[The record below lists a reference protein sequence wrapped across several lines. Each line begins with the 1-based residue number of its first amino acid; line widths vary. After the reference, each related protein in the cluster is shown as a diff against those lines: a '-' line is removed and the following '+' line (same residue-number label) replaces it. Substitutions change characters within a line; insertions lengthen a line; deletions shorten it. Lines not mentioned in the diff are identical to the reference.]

1 MNFSIGKI
9 ISIVGKEVSIKL
21 EIDKDKCGSLAGK
34 YVIIEDK
41 DKSFLG
47 EMSSI
52 EQDNAIVILHG
63 EIINNEFKA
72 GVINKP
78 AFNSDVRMLKVEELS
93 LLTNSNQNGVLIE
106 LGNLMLYNQQKVKI
120 DLNDF
125 FSNHFAIFGNTG
137 SGKSCSVARIF
148 QNIFRLEQAP
158 YMANIFLFDAYGEYT
173 KAFSKLNEENKYI
186 NFKVYTTNTREPE
199 NEYTSL
205 VKIPLWLLGVDDIAL
220 LLGASTVTQLP
231 IIEKALKLVTVF
243 SRNDEITLKH
253 KNNIIAK
260 ALLDILT
267 SGKNSSHVRDQVI
280 AILTSFNTEKLNLE
294 SKIVQPGYIRTLRQC
309 LIIDNSGKLNEIQ
322 LVIQFIETFID
333 NTLELSLP
341 DGTFPY
347 TLENLREAF
356 EFSMISEG
364 ILKSDKVFDYT
375 NVLRVRLETL
385 INSEYASY
393 FKYEKYIS
401 REDYIKE
408 LILTRD
414 GKKAQIID
422 FNINYVDDRFAKSI
436 TKIYSKMLFDY
447 STTLKKRASLPF
459 HIVLEEA
466 HRYVQKDIDTELLGY
481 NIFERITK
489 EGRKYGV
496 ILGLISQRPSELSET
511 VLSQCSNF
519 LIFRMLHPVDLKYIS
534 EMVPNMTEEILT
546 KLKSLQSGS
555 CVAFGVAFKIPIIIS
570 FDLPNPTPNSD
581 NCNIVNTWFIK

>member
-9 ISIVGKEVSIKL
+9 ISIVGKEVSIEL
-21 EIDKDKCGSLAGK
+21 EIDKDKCDSLVGK

-52 EQDNAIVILHG
+52 EQDNAIIILHG

-78 AFNSDVRMLKVEELS
+78 AFNSNIRMLKVEELS
-93 LLTNSNQNGVLIE
+93 LLTNSKPNGVLVE

-173 KAFSKLNEENKYI
+173 KAFGKLNEENKYI
-186 NFKVYTTNTREPE
+186 NFKVYTTNTHELE

-243 SRNDEITLKH
+243 SKNDEITLKH

-280 AILTSFNTEKLNLE
+280 AILTSFNTEELNLE

-422 FNINYVDDRFAKSI
+422 FNINYVDDRFAKSL

-447 STTLKKRASLPF
+447 STALKKRASLPF
-459 HIVLEEA
+459 HIILEEA

-546 KLKSLQSGS
+546 KLKSLQSGT
-555 CVAFGVAFKIPIIIS
+555 CVAFGVAFKIPLILS